1 MGPVFHPIASPL
13 WVLTPEECITV
24 LPPNAISHTTSVLP
38 FGGQGSASGREP
50 ESMATTQVEIARR
63 VGLDVSS
70 VNKILNRRPGPVFKQ
85 ATIDRVFRVAKQL
98 GYSLDRLKR
107 SHRRSHERRKAGFPG
122 KLVLQG
128 ADGSRFDQ
136 GTCLV
141 SDIALCGASLVDVE
155 LPKGRLPVE
164 AFTILLEMSGKKEAV
179 IEVRGRVVRL
189 NHDGKSL
196 RLGIAFQGVGPD
208 LEAKIASL
216 TR

>member
-1 MGPVFHPIASPL
+1 
-13 WVLTPEECITV
+13 
-24 LPPNAISHTTSVLP
+24 
-38 FGGQGSASGREP
+38 
-50 ESMATTQVEIARR
+50 MAATQVEIARR

-70 VNKILNRRPGPVFKQ
+70 VNKILNRRRGPVFKK
-85 ATIDRVFRVAKQL
+85 ATVDKVFRMAKQL

-107 SHRRSHERRKAGFPG
+107 SHGRSHERREAGFPG
-122 KLVLQG
+122 RLAIHGV
-128 ADGSRFDQ
+128 DGSRYDQ
-136 GTCLV
+136 GTCSV
-141 SDIALCGASLVDVE
+141 SDIAVCGASLVDVV

-164 AFTILLEMSGKKEAV
+164 SFTIRLEMSGKREEL

-208 LEAKIASL
+208 LEAKINSL